1 MLNEA
6 TSQQAEPNAET
17 HDHSSIET
25 QSEPKRVN
33 RGYQLREDLI
43 KDLRRVVLNED
54 RKLYE
59 VKEAI
64 TDYLARKA
72 SAQ

>member
-17 HDHSSIET
+17 HNHSSIET

-54 RKLYE
+54 RKLLGL
-59 VKEAI
+59 
-64 TDYLARKA
+64 TQLAVCRV
-72 SAQ
+72 S